1 MDGTRE
7 STLTVVAVY
16 PYHTGNGNC
25 FHFDTAVGD
34 RVVWFSKRKQKLALG
49 DTLRAEFVVYKHEMH
64 NGVAQNL
71 VRCFH
76 RKD

>member
-1 MDGTRE
+1 
-7 STLTVVAVY
+7 
-16 PYHTGNGNC
+16 
-25 FHFDTAVGD
+25 
-34 RVVWFSKRKQKLALG
+34 VWFSKRKQKLALG